1 VQVVRE
7 CSRAKLASLLHVWTF
22 NPDSNLT
29 GFSTCKWATVTQN
42 VNVLLLSKIVY
53 RLFIAIVCCE
63 IIAVVGSIMDMKQQD
78 KQEQPQ
84 VLHFIRMCAG
94 CNIMCFTFAL
104 YSVVGTHEDNT
115 CKTVQERASCVQEL
129 AKYNLQVKN
138 LGQ

>member
-1 VQVVRE
+1 MD
-7 CSRAKLASLLHVWTF
+7 TF

-63 IIAVVGSIMDMKQQD
+63 IIAVVGSITEMEQQE

-84 VLHFIRMCAG
+84 VLHFICMCAG
-94 CNIMCFTFAL
+94 CN
-104 YSVVGTHEDNT
+104 S
-115 CKTVQERASCVQEL
+115 
-129 AKYNLQVKN
+129 
-138 LGQ
+138 